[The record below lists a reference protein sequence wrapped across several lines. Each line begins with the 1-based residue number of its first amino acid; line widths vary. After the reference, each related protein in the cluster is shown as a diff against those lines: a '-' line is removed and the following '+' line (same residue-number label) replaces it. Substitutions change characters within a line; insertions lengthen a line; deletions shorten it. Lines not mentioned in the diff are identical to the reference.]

1 MELLTYLILVT
12 FYFSSGYLIYKLIL
26 EKITFFNVN
35 RFYLLAVMVLSL
47 VFPFIDF
54 SIETNNQFLVQN
66 LPEITVSENLSDL
79 SYNFS
84 TSLFNILYGGISG
97 LFLFYFIIS
106 LGIVIRRINLLKN
119 PQHSVFQPFSFFS
132 FIYVPHLFSEEEQH
146 AIVEHEKVHA
156 NQWHTIDILMA
167 EIYKAFF
174 WFNPLVWIM
183 VKDIKT
189 NHEFIADEI
198 ASKKTK
204 SDYEAVLTAQFL
216 GISINDLANN
226 FNNEL
231 LTFKR
236 IKMMKTQKSTLKKAM
251 YYLLVIPTMAINFLI
266 IGNIELYA
274 QTNDA
279 DKIEAKQDEN
289 GNYIIVEEM
298 PQFKGGIDA
307 LFKYLGENVK
317 YPPEA
322 KNQEISGKVFISFIV
337 DKKGKIKDVKVVRGV
352 DPLLDNE
359 ALRVVSTMPK
369 WKAGKHQGKKVN
381 VLYNLPISFVL
392 K

>member
-1 MELLTYLILVT
+1 
-12 FYFSSGYLIYKLIL
+12 
-26 EKITFFNVN
+26 
-35 RFYLLAVMVLSL
+35 MVLSL

>member
-132 FIYVPHLFSEEEQH
+132 FIYVPHLLSEEEQH

>member
-1 MELLTYLILVT
+1 
-12 FYFSSGYLIYKLIL
+12 
-26 EKITFFNVN
+26 
-35 RFYLLAVMVLSL
+35 
-47 VFPFIDF
+47 
-54 SIETNNQFLVQN
+54 
-66 LPEITVSENLSDL
+66 
-79 SYNFS
+79 
-84 TSLFNILYGGISG
+84 
-97 LFLFYFIIS
+97 
-106 LGIVIRRINLLKN
+106 
-119 PQHSVFQPFSFFS
+119 
-132 FIYVPHLFSEEEQH
+132 
-146 AIVEHEKVHA
+146 
-156 NQWHTIDILMA
+156 MA

>member
-35 RFYLLAVMVLSL
+35 RFYLLAVMVVSL